1 MICRWK
7 REDDCAD
14 AMLELIHPRPFKR
27 ENTSRCSVKGQVRLH
42 IVIGTAGL

>member
-1 MICRWK
+1 
-7 REDDCAD
+7 
-14 AMLELIHPRPFKR
+14 MLELIHPRPFCKTFEC